1 VTTDHDV
8 SLPESAAQ
16 IADTSLQTGSA
27 IPRIVQQSRASWRPG
42 GTKAGTIAANLTG
55 ALVIVLMA
63 FPVYWM
69 LTTSLQRGVDIS
81 GPTPKFLPWGT
92 LDNYRKV
99 FHRQYFFQALQNSLE
114 VTLMAV
120 AAALLLGL
128 LAAVALARFRF
139 RGRGTFIVTVLI
151 VQMVPP
157 VALIISLFKV
167 LDGWNLINSVFGL
180 ALVYLVMVL
189 PFTIWTLRGFV
200 AGVPVELE
208 EAAMVDGCSRFKAFR
223 KITFPLMAPGLV
235 ATGTFGFITAW
246 NDFLFAL
253 VIMNRP
259 EKQTLPVWV
268 QAFNEGAKGTDWGGV
283 MAGSTLM
290 SVPVIIFFL
299 FVQSRMSEGLM
310 AGAVKG

>member
-1 VTTDHDV
+1 MTTTDT
-8 SLPESAAQ
+8 AG
-16 IADTSLQTGSA
+16 TGTMV
-27 IPRIVQQSRASWRPG
+27 PRVVKQSRASWRPG
-42 GTKAGTIAANLTG
+42 ATRAGTIAANLTG
-55 ALVIVLMA
+55 IVVIVVMA

-69 LTTSLQRGVDIS
+69 LTTSFQRGVDIS
-81 GPTPKFLPWGT
+81 GPTPRFLPFGT

-99 FHRQYFFQALQNSLE
+99 FDRQYFFQALQNSLV

-120 AAALLLGL
+120 GAALVLGL

-139 RGRGTFIVTVLI
+139 RGRGAFIVTVLV

-180 ALVYLVMVL
+180 ALVYLVFVL

-208 EAAMVDGCSRFKAFR
+208 EAAMVDGCSRFGAFR
-223 KITFPLMAPGLV
+223 RITFPLMAPGLV

-253 VIMNRP
+253 VVMNRP
-259 EKQTLPVWV
+259 DKQTLPVWV

-299 FVQSRMSEGLM
+299 LVQSRMSEGLM